1 MNNGHAAISPNTERP
16 RPLLVAQIDKLQE
29 EVYRLHGT
37 VAGIKAKLNEIL
49 PVIESNDVQP
59 IPAGGAGF
67 VGALNDQIC
76 SLNIANNT
84 LQDCLAHL
92 SDLT

>member
-1 MNNGHAAISPNTERP
+1 MNNRNAAISPSAERA

-49 PVIESNDVQP
+49 PVTESNDVQP

-84 LQDCLAHL
+84 LQDCLKHL